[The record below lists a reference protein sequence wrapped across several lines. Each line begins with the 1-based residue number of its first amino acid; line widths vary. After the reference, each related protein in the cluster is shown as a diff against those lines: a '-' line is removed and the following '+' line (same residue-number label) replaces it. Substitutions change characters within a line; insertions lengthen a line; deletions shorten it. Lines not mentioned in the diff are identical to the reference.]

1 MALNQIYTSNE
12 LPNPDLLV
20 EHDLSKLDVPRI
32 TLEDLYLHPSKLL
45 SAFQKHSYAILTNN
59 STGKELLSRTIALCV
74 DFFTKSPKLRNNF
87 SGQTCPLSCWGL
99 GFTDQYPVREM
110 YHACSGAL
118 HIHPNWPMAEFKTS
132 YVSTMDWMQSI
143 CERCLVIIMGEQSL
157 MRWKNSNQKEGD
169 PSILD
174 CFYYF
179 NQYESQLPV
188 QGENLKSHL
197 DPGLL
202 TLKCVS
208 EEPGLQLFDFDC
220 GKWIDAEQLC
230 NYDNLDLL
238 IFPGEAIENSRL
250 GHNLRI
256 RGSPHRVRTS
266 VKSRLSLVY
275 EMRTHLPDYK

>member
-1 MALNQIYTSNE
+1 MAGNYKE
-12 LPNPDLLV
+12 DKVPNSDILV
-20 EHDLSKLDVPRI
+20 EYDLSKLDIPRI
-32 TLEDLYLHPSKLL
+32 TIEDLYVHPEKLL
-45 SAFQKHSYAILTNN
+45 EAFQKHAYAILTNN
-59 STGKELLSRTIALCV
+59 SKGKEFISHTIELCIQL
-74 DFFTKSPKLRNNF
+74 FTKSDKEKFITL

-118 HIHPNWPMAEFKTS
+118 QLHPDWPNEEFKNT
-132 YVSTMDWMQSI
+132 YLSTMSWMQSI
-143 CERCLVIIMGEQSL
+143 CERCLVIITGEETL
-157 MRWKNSNQKEGD
+157 KRWNNSNQKEGD

-179 NQYESQLPV
+179 NQYENQLPV

-197 DPGLL
+197 DPGLF

-208 EEPGLQLFDFDC
+208 EEPGLQLFDFHC

-230 NYDNLDLL
+230 SYDKLDLL
-238 IFPGEAIENSRL
+238 IFPGEALENSRL
-250 GHNLRI
+250 GNKLKI